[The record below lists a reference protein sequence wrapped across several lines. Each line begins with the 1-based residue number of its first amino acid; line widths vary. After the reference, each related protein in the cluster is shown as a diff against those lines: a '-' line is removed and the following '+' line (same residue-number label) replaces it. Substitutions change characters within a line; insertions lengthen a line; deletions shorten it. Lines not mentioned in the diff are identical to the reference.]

1 MKIQMI
7 TDADLM
13 AATLIS
19 SGMSEQKV
27 NDFLDNVVYQ
37 RYEQARE
44 NLISE
49 KRTMIAESLSPA
61 WIIEEL
67 RKITASQDKVAAV
80 AALDVLQRMSKELFN
95 TELIFKS
102 GGHNEPH
109 ITD

>member
-1 MKIQMI
+1 MKVQNI

-19 SGMSEQKV
+19 SGISEQKV
-27 NDFLDNVVYQ
+27 NDFLNNVVYQ

-44 NLISE
+44 DLISE
-49 KRTMIAESLSPA
+49 KRAIIAESLSYA

-67 RKITASQDKVAAV
+67 RRIIAGQDKVAAV

-95 TELIFKS
+95 TEFLFK
-102 GGHNEPH
+102 
-109 ITD
+109 

>member
-1 MKIQMI
+1 MKVQSI

-19 SGMSEQKV
+19 SGIQEQKV

-37 RYEQARE
+37 RYEQVRE
-44 NLISE
+44 DLISE
-49 KRTMIAESLSPA
+49 KRAIIAESLSYA

-67 RKITASQDKVAAV
+67 RRVIASQDKVAAV

-102 GGHNEPH
+102 GGHNESH
-109 ITD
+109 IPD

>member
-1 MKIQMI
+1 MKVQNI

-19 SGMSEQKV
+19 SGMPEQKV

-37 RYEQARE
+37 HHEQARAR
-44 NLISE
+44 LISD

-67 RKITASQDKVAAV
+67 RGVISGQDKMAAV

-95 TELIFKS
+95 TEILKCRV
-102 GGHNEPH
+102 
-109 ITD
+109 TK